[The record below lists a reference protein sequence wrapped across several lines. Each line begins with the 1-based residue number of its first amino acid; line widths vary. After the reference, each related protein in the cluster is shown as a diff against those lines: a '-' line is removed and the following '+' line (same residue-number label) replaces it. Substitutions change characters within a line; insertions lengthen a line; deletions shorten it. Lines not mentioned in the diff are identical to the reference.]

1 MSVARRPVTMLRAN
15 TTVTWRTQ
23 KLNRGKGLS
32 RKKVATEL
40 FVDTSG
46 WFPLADAKDRAH
58 AGVARSLRDAVK
70 NGRRIVTTNLVIAE
84 THALIMRRIHRDAA
98 LAFLR
103 EVRRA
108 PHLVVESTGEYE
120 LNAQRDWLER
130 YDDQDFSLTD
140 AVSFSVMTER
150 GIREVLAIDRHF
162 AVAGFAMLPA
172 TR

>member
-1 MSVARRPVTMLRAN
+1 MSVAHRPVTMSRAS

-23 KLNRGKGLS
+23 KLTRGKSLW
-32 RKKVATEL
+32 RKNVATEL

-58 AGVARSLRDAVK
+58 ARVARSLRDAVK

-103 EVRRA
+103 EVRRE
-108 PHLVVESTGEYE
+108 PHVIIESTGSYE
-120 LNAQRDWLER
+120 LTAQREWLER
-130 YDDQDFSLTD
+130 YGDQDFSLTD
-140 AVSFSVMTER
+140 AVSFSVMAER
-150 GIREVLAIDRHF
+150 GIRDALAIDHHF